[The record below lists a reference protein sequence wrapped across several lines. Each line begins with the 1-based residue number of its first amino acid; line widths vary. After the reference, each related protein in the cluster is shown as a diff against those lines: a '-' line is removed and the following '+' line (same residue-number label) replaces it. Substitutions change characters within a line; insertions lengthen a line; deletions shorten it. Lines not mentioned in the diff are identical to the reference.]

1 MENEKELSTKELD
14 ALIES
19 FAKTVNTPEKKSK
32 KLIIVAP
39 YGPSCIGKSTVMKY
53 LTEKLPLV
61 HIQND
66 AIRLFLRERGM
77 DENEP
82 LYKYS
87 LLQRVGELFLR
98 KGYSVILDANFAS
111 DYSHVSTAENVAKKR
126 NEKFFLI
133 RITAPKSYIIEKL
146 KSIKFLPLDGR
157 GLLPDADTAIEHF
170 LRSSEQFDYESL
182 MPKTLEV
189 VDSSKPLDSQLEEVI
204 GVLRDAM
211 SGEV

>member
-111 DYSHVSTAENVAKKR
+111 DHKHVQTAEEAAEEHNAKL
-126 NEKFFLI
+126 FLI
-133 RITAPKSYIIEKL
+133 RVTAPESYIIEKL
-146 KSIKFLPLDGR
+146 KSTKLLTLDGG

-182 MPKTLEV
+182 MPKTLAV
-189 VDSSKPLDSQLEEVI
+189 VDSSKPLDSQLEEAI